1 MKEPY
6 LRAAMIAGT
15 IALFWIIP
23 SLNVLGI
30 IAYVLSWSAYSRSS
44 GKSAANAMKLYI
56 GAAAVSVPFAVLMLF
71 LIMKIF
77 QNRGLVIGAAAAAAV
92 GVFLLILAAVM
103 SGRGAKSLKNKGK
116 DEDGFFE

>member
-1 MKEPY
+1 MVC
-6 LRAAMIAGT
+6 
-15 IALFWIIP
+15 LFEK
-23 SLNVLGI
+23 LGKK
-30 IAYVLSWSAYSRSS
+30 RS
-44 GKSAANAMKLYI
+44 KLYI